1 MANLIPYAIAKY
13 KVYLGTKELTGIAGE
28 VTLPDLEEMT
38 ETFEG
43 AGILGEIEVGTEGR
57 FSKFEAEFPFQTLDR
72 EITELKM
79 NSDKAISLRA
89 AGEYINRE
97 TGKIEFAKIKVTL
110 KGPRTSL
117 SLGKFADN
125 KPTQSTV
132 KMKPFYIKVEVNDEV
147 LVEVDKLNSVYKLNG
162 KDQLSTINSFL

>member
-1 MANLIPYAIAKY
+1 MANLIPYAIAAY

-38 ETFEG
+38 ESFEG

-79 NSDKAISLRA
+79 NSDKPISLRA
-89 AGEYINRE
+89 AGEYINKE
-97 TGKIEFAKIKVTL
+97 TGKIEFAKIKITL

-117 SLGKFADN
+117 SLGKLAAN

-132 KMKPFYIKVEVNDEV
+132 KMKPFYVKVEVNEEI
-147 LVEVDKLNSVYKLNG
+147 LVEVDKLNGIYKLNG
-162 KDQLSTINSFL
+162 TDQLSTINSFL